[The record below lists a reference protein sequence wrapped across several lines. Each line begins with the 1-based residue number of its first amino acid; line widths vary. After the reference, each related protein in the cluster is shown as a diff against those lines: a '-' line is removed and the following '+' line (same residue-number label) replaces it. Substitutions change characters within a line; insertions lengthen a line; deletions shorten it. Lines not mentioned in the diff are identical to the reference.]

1 MKIKYLV
8 WLAAFLLAAC
18 AAIIS
23 VKGLALLFGGGLILY
38 FIFGTMEGIKLITAG
53 VLERF
58 WLKLPKTL
66 RTYLVGGVGILML
79 ITSLGVYG
87 FFSGNYQGVADQL
100 TIEDG
105 QVEIIENRISVFE
118 ERRTSNKETI
128 EFKNSILTS
137 NEKSQSKLLEALS
150 NNKNQKTDSLGN
162 IISFSDWSTRQKDKA
177 LKEQL
182 TELNEDI
189 DELKVD
195 IDELLTI
202 NTALSDSIITN
213 KAKINELRANSDI
226 TAEVGPLRYL
236 SDITGLPMGNV
247 VNILMMLIVFVFDPM
262 AISLVILANKL
273 DEIDSGKKPKIKKGE
288 FKDTI
293 TAKNL
298 ETETFEDDMVDD
310 VQTITV
316 EPVKE
321 EPKIVEPIEV
331 EEENSEI
338 SYTSAVSGDTPSDG
352 GWIEKVWNND
362 KPVKEE
368 SKVDGLVD
376 MGKKVLKNLVKTEE
390 PVKKQPI
397 IPKGKITQEDV
408 PQIKE
413 GLNRGFS
420 VKVPERK
427 KK

>member
-53 VLERF
+53 VVERF
-58 WLKLPKTL
+58 WSSLPKTL
-66 RTYLVGGVGILML
+66 RTYLVGGVAVLML

-87 FFSGNYQGVADQL
+87 FFSGNYQTVADKL

-105 QVEIIENRISVFE
+105 KVELIENRISALE
-118 ERRTSNKETI
+118 ERKVSNKELIDYKT
-128 EFKNSILTS
+128 ERLTS
-137 NEKSQSKLLEALS
+137 LTENANELSKGLS
-150 NNKNQKTDSLGN
+150 NNVIQYKDSDGN
-162 IISFSDWSTRQKDKA
+162 IITTTSSSTRKT
-177 LKEQL
+177 LERQL
-182 TELNEDI
+182 DDVNENIKKLNVE
-189 DELKVD
+189 
-195 IDELLTI
+195 IDELLTL
-202 NTALSDSIITN
+202 NTAISDSIIVN
-213 KAKINELRANSDI
+213 KGNINEIRSNSDI

-236 SDITGLPMGNV
+236 SDLTGLPMGKV

-273 DEIDSGKKPKIKKGE
+273 DEYDNKSKAPKVKKGE

-298 ETETFEDDMVDD
+298 ETETFEEEPEEEI
-310 VQTITV
+310 TINLV
-316 EPVKE
+316 EPVINEPEPVIKE
-321 EPKIVEPIEV
+321 INIEPEPI
-331 EEENSEI
+331 
-338 SYTSAVSGDTPSDG
+338 
-352 GWIEKVWNND
+352 
-362 KPVKEE
+362 KEE
-368 SKVDGLVD
+368 SVKVEKPESDNLVNI
-376 MGKKVLKNLVKTEE
+376 GKKMLQKLVNNDETA
-390 PVKKQPI
+390 KKQPI
-397 IPKGKITQEDV
+397 VLKGKITREDV

-427 KK
+427 KKQ

>member
-1 MKIKYLV
+1 
-8 WLAAFLLAAC
+8 
-18 AAIIS
+18 
-23 VKGLALLFGGGLILY
+23 
-38 FIFGTMEGIKLITAG
+38 
-53 VLERF
+53 
-58 WLKLPKTL
+58 
-66 RTYLVGGVGILML
+66 
-79 ITSLGVYG
+79 
-87 FFSGNYQGVADQL
+87 
-100 TIEDG
+100 
-105 QVEIIENRISVFE
+105 
-118 ERRTSNKETI
+118 
-128 EFKNSILTS
+128 
-137 NEKSQSKLLEALS
+137 
-150 NNKNQKTDSLGN
+150 
-162 IISFSDWSTRQKDKA
+162 
-177 LKEQL
+177 
-182 TELNEDI
+182 
-189 DELKVD
+189 
-195 IDELLTI
+195 
-202 NTALSDSIITN
+202 
-213 KAKINELRANSDI
+213 
-226 TAEVGPLRYL
+226 
-236 SDITGLPMGNV
+236 MGNV

-338 SYTSAVSGDTPSDG
+338 SYTSAVSGDTPNDG

-376 MGKKVLKNLVKTEE
+376 MGKKVLKKLVKTEQ

>member
-38 FIFGTMEGIKLITAG
+38 FIFGTMEGSKLITAG
-53 VLERF
+53 VVERF
-58 WLKLPKTL
+58 WSSLPKTL
-66 RTYLVGGVGILML
+66 RTYLVGGVAVLML

-87 FFSGNYQGVADQL
+87 FFSGNYQTVADKL

-105 QVEIIENRISVFE
+105 KVELIENRISALE
-118 ERRTSNKETI
+118 ERKVSNKELIDYKT
-128 EFKNSILTS
+128 ERLTS
-137 NEKSQSKLLEALS
+137 LTENANELSKGLS
-150 NNKNQKTDSLGN
+150 NNVIQYKDSDGN
-162 IISFSDWSTRQKDKA
+162 IITTTSSSTRKT
-177 LKEQL
+177 LERQL
-182 TELNEDI
+182 DDVNENIKKLNVE
-189 DELKVD
+189 
-195 IDELLTI
+195 IDELLTL
-202 NTALSDSIITN
+202 NTAISDSIIVN
-213 KAKINELRANSDI
+213 KGNINEIRSNSDI

-236 SDITGLPMGNV
+236 SDLTGLPMGKV

-273 DEIDSGKKPKIKKGE
+273 DEYDNKFKAPKVKKGE

-298 ETETFEDDMVDD
+298 ETETFEEEPEEEI
-310 VQTITV
+310 TINLV
-316 EPVKE
+316 EPVINEPEPVIKE
-321 EPKIVEPIEV
+321 INIEPEPI
-331 EEENSEI
+331 
-338 SYTSAVSGDTPSDG
+338 
-352 GWIEKVWNND
+352 
-362 KPVKEE
+362 KEE
-368 SKVDGLVD
+368 SVKVEKPESDNLVNI
-376 MGKKVLKNLVKTEE
+376 GKKMLQKLVNNDETA
-390 PVKKQPI
+390 KKQPI
-397 IPKGKITQEDV
+397 VLKGKITREDV

>member
-105 QVEIIENRISVFE
+105 KIEMIENRIAVFE
-118 ERRTSNKETI
+118 ERKISNKELIVNKT
-128 EFKNSILTS
+128 ESLTS
-137 NEKSQSKLLEALS
+137 LTENANELSKGLS
-150 NNKNQKTDSLGN
+150 NNVIQYKDSDGN
-162 IISFSDWSTRQKDKA
+162 IITTTSSSTRKT
-177 LKEQL
+177 LERQL
-182 TELNEDI
+182 DDVNENIKKLNVE
-189 DELKVD
+189 
-195 IDELLTI
+195 IDELLTLNSAI
-202 NTALSDSIITN
+202 SDSIIVN
-213 KAKINELRANSDI
+213 KGNINEIRANSDI

-321 EPKIVEPIEV
+321 EPKFVEPIEV

-376 MGKKVLKNLVKTEE
+376 MGKKVLKNLVKTEQ

-427 KK
+427 KKQ

>member
-23 VKGLALLFGGGLILY
+23 VKGLALLFGGGIILY

-58 WLKLPKTL
+58 WSSLPKTL
-66 RTYLVGGVGILML
+66 RTYLVGGVAILML

-105 QVEIIENRISVFE
+105 KIEMIENRITVFE
-118 ERRTSNKETI
+118 DRKLSNKEIIDARQSQLDLLVKSESELRKGLVNNRNQTI
-128 EFKNSILTS
+128 
-137 NEKSQSKLLEALS
+137 
-150 NNKNQKTDSLGN
+150 DSLGRV
-162 IISFSDWSTRQKDKA
+162 IGTTDWSTRQKDKD
-177 LKEQL
+177 LNKQL
-182 TELNEDI
+182 NDVNEKITKLNNEI
-189 DELKVD
+189 DG
-195 IDELLTI
+195 LLET

-213 KAKINELRANSDI
+213 KGKINEIKANSDI

-236 SDITGLPMGNV
+236 SDITGLPMAKV

-273 DEIDSGKKPKIKKGE
+273 DEIDSGKKPKIKKRE
-288 FKDTI
+288 FKDTVTHANI
-293 TAKNL
+293 KN
-298 ETETFEDDMVDD
+298 ETFENEPEEEV
-310 VQTITV
+310 IINLV
-316 EPVKE
+316 EPVVNEPEPVTE
-321 EPKIVEPIEV
+321 ETNIDPEPIKV
-331 EEENSEI
+331 ESVNVEKPE
-338 SYTSAVSGDTPSDG
+338 SDNLVNIG
-352 GWIEKVWNND
+352 KKMLQKLVNND
-362 KPVKEE
+362 ET
-368 SKVDGLVD
+368 S
-376 MGKKVLKNLVKTEE
+376 
-390 PVKKQPI
+390 KKQPI
-397 IPKGKITQEDV
+397 VLKGKITQEDV